1 MGLEYWLQWQV
12 LVCGLIFLLPALI
25 SIRFIVKNSNT
36 PTTNSYDLWMPYWMN
51 LHPIW
56 LLIYRV
62 FSFISMAYLLYQI
75 VLRFGVFVF
84 YFYTQWTF
92 LLVTIY
98 FVLGTIISA
107 HGCWKLF
114 REHSISVP
122 NQERDKFLK
131 KDSSPVEDIM
141 VKDNEPS
148 IKLQMQFNQE
158 AGFWG
163 NLMLN
168 IYQTCA
174 GAVVLTDIVFWCLL
188 LPFQT
193 GDDFKLTLLIGCM
206 HSLNAVFLL
215 MDSALNRLQL
225 SWRGLTY
232 FILWSTTYIVFQ
244 WVMHACCFTWWPYP
258 FLELASPWA
267 PMWYFGIALFH
278 LPCYGLYLLLVKT
291 KASMFPRAFIRLLP
305 PIFSFK
311 A

>member
-25 SIRFIVKNSNT
+25 SIRFIVKNNNT

-56 LLIYRV
+56 LLIYRL

-75 VLRFGVFVF
+75 VLRFGLFVF

-114 REHSISVP
+114 KEHSIPVP

-131 KDSSPVEDIM
+131 KDSSPVEDSM

-188 LPFQT
+188 LPFQS

-225 SWRGLTY
+225 SWHGLTY

-258 FLELASPWA
+258 FLELATPWA

-291 KASMFPRAFIRLLP
+291 KASMFLRAFIRLLP